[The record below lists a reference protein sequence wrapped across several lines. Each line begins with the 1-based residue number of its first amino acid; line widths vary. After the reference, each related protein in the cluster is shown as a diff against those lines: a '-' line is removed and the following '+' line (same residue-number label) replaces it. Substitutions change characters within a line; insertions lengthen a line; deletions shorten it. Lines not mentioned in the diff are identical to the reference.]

1 MSYLMAAVLGI
12 IQGVAEFLPISSSGH
27 LTLFQHFFGMPEPDN
42 LFNVLLHFATLIA
55 VFIYYWSDIWEMITE
70 FFLGLR
76 ALFVPRYRSQGEPPA
91 ARRLILLIIVATLP
105 LFLVL
110 PIKDYVEQ
118 IGNYPAAV
126 SCILLLTGAVLFL
139 SDRMAHGHK
148 NARSAT
154 LKDALLIGVAQSV
167 ATLPGLSRSGST
179 IAAGMACGL
188 DRKEKGQLPG
198 DTVVA
203 TVMSNLGLHVFAREH
218 GLKLECTSVGDRN
231 VLERMQEKGY
241 ALGGE
246 QSGHMIFLDYATT
259 GDGQLTAL
267 QVLALLKESGK
278 KASDVFGSCAR
289 YPQVLIN
296 VPVASNDVKKAVMA
310 SDALW
315 TAVRGEEEQ
324 LAGSGR
330 VLVRPSGT
338 EALMRV
344 MVEAKTEEAAQAAAD
359 RLAALIPGLAEG

>member
-27 LTLFQHFFGMPEPDN
+27 LTLFQHFFGMPETDN

-55 VFIYYWSDIWEMITE
+55 VFVYYWSDIWEMITE
-70 FFLGLR
+70 FFLGIR
-76 ALFVPRYRSQGEPPA
+76 ALFVPQYRSQGEPPA

-148 NARSAT
+148 TARSAT

-179 IAAGMACGL
+179 IAAGMGPAAWT
-188 DRKEKGQLPG
+188 RKFAVRFSFLMSLPAVLG
-198 DTVVA
+198 A
-203 TVMSNLGLHVFAREH
+203 TSPEGGGRGPGGGRGSVSPAQVSAGH
-218 GLKLECTSVGDRN
+218 GLRRRVGYFSIGLVN
-231 VLERMQEKGY
+231 L
-241 ALGGE
+241 
-246 QSGHMIFLDYATT
+246 
-259 GDGQLTAL
+259 LTAKGKFGAFAYYCWGAGAL
-267 QVLALLKESGK
+267 FLVLSLTGFTL
-278 KASDVFGSCAR
+278 
-289 YPQVLIN
+289 
-296 VPVASNDVKKAVMA
+296 VP
-310 SDALW
+310 
-315 TAVRGEEEQ
+315 
-324 LAGSGR
+324 
-330 VLVRPSGT
+330 
-338 EALMRV
+338 
-344 MVEAKTEEAAQAAAD
+344 AA
-359 RLAALIPGLAEG
+359 

>member
-27 LTLFQHFFGMPEPDN
+27 LTLFQHFFGMPETDN

-55 VFIYYWSDIWEMITE
+55 VFVYYWSDIWEMITE
-70 FFLGLR
+70 FFLGIR
-76 ALFVPRYRSQGEPPA
+76 ALFVPQYRSQGEPPA

-118 IGNYPAAV
+118 IDNYPAAV

-148 NARSAT
+148 TARSAT

-188 DRKEKGQLPG
+188 DRKFAVRFSFLMSLPAVLG
-198 DTVVA
+198 ATILKAVDVVQEGGVDLSLLPKYLLGMA
-203 TVMSNLGLHVFAREH
+203 FAGVVGYFSIGLVNL
-218 GLKLECTSVGDRN
+218 
-231 VLERMQEKGY
+231 
-241 ALGGE
+241 
-246 QSGHMIFLDYATT
+246 
-259 GDGQLTAL
+259 LTAKGKFGAFAYYCWGAGAL
-267 QVLALLKESGK
+267 FLVLSLTGFTL
-278 KASDVFGSCAR
+278 
-289 YPQVLIN
+289 
-296 VPVASNDVKKAVMA
+296 VP
-310 SDALW
+310 
-315 TAVRGEEEQ
+315 
-324 LAGSGR
+324 
-330 VLVRPSGT
+330 
-338 EALMRV
+338 
-344 MVEAKTEEAAQAAAD
+344 AA
-359 RLAALIPGLAEG
+359 

>member
-126 SCILLLTGAVLFL
+126 SCILLLTGVVLFL

-154 LKDALLIGVAQSV
+154 LKDALLIGVAQGV

-188 DRKEKGQLPG
+188 DRKFAVRFSFLMSLPA
-198 DTVVA
+198 V
-203 TVMSNLGLHVFAREH
+203 LGANILS
-218 GLKLECTSVGDRN
+218 LK
-231 VLERMQEKGY
+231 
-241 ALGGE
+241 
-246 QSGHMIFLDYATT
+246 
-259 GDGQLTAL
+259 
-267 QVLALLKESGK
+267 
-278 KASDVFGSCAR
+278 
-289 YPQVLIN
+289 
-296 VPVASNDVKKAVMA
+296 
-310 SDALW
+310 DALE
-315 TAVRGEEEQ
+315 AGVDLEMLPIYLVGMVVSGVVGYFAIRLVNL
-324 LAGSGR
+324 LADKGKFGNFAYYCWVVGLGS
-330 VLVRPSGT
+330 
-338 EALMRV
+338 
-344 MVEAKTEEAAQAAAD
+344 
-359 RLAALIPGLAEG
+359 LIASFVVK

>member
-1 MSYLMAAVLGI
+1 
-12 IQGVAEFLPISSSGH
+12 
-27 LTLFQHFFGMPEPDN
+27 MPEPDN

-167 ATLPGLSRSGST
+167 ATLPGLSRSGEHHRRQHGLRPGPEVRRALLLPHVPARCARRHHPEGGGRGPGGGVDLSLLPKYLL
-179 IAAGMACGL
+179 GMA
-188 DRKEKGQLPG
+188 
-198 DTVVA
+198 
-203 TVMSNLGLHVFAREH
+203 FA
-218 GLKLECTSVGDRN
+218 
-231 VLERMQEKGY
+231 
-241 ALGGE
+241 
-246 QSGHMIFLDYATT
+246 
-259 GDGQLTAL
+259 
-267 QVLALLKESGK
+267 
-278 KASDVFGSCAR
+278 
-289 YPQVLIN
+289 
-296 VPVASNDVKKAVMA
+296 
-310 SDALW
+310 
-315 TAVRGEEEQ
+315 
-324 LAGSGR
+324 
-330 VLVRPSGT
+330 
-338 EALMRV
+338 
-344 MVEAKTEEAAQAAAD
+344 
-359 RLAALIPGLAEG
+359 